1 MNAIDTLSLFDTF
14 GRCSPLGIT
23 SPAHHETRRR
33 FLFRQ
38 PDIDYPAIHARLVAH
53 LGNGRALAT
62 SASEFAARA
71 EAIRNRL
78 LEASLQANVT
88 RGVGIPF
95 LLPATQIDNYGAALE
110 EKYLPAVAASFNA
123 TLPDYEFKS
132 HNPVHLHDALK
143 VVPESRH
150 GRLLEAARQ
159 GDVVGWLYP
168 CLLEYSLPAAREAVA
183 ALPEDFLLAGG
194 IDTCAALIGTPD
206 LFLRFDGYPPLL
218 WLAALDGEKDGIG
231 YHFEAYGYNL
241 TFNRRAHFGEAAEYW
256 ACALAIID

>member
-14 GRCSPLGIT
+14 GRCCPPGGT
-23 SPAHHETRRR
+23 SPVHRETRRR

-38 PDIDYPAIHARLVAH
+38 PDIDYAAIHARIQSH
-53 LGNGRALAT
+53 LADGRALAT
-62 SASEFAARA
+62 SASEFATRA

-78 LEASLQANVT
+78 LSTPLLTNVT

-95 LLPATQIDNYGAALE
+95 LIPATQIDDYGAALE
-110 EKYLPAVAASFNA
+110 GKYIPAVAAAFNA
-123 TLPDYEFKS
+123 ALPDYEFKS
-132 HNPVHLHDALK
+132 HNPVHLNGILEVA
-143 VVPESRH
+143 PESRH
-150 GRLLEAARQ
+150 NRLVEAARQ

-218 WLAALDGEKDGIG
+218 WLAALNGEKDGVG

-241 TFNRRAHFGEAAEYW
+241 TFNRRAHLGHTAEYW
-256 ACALAIID
+256 ASALVVID